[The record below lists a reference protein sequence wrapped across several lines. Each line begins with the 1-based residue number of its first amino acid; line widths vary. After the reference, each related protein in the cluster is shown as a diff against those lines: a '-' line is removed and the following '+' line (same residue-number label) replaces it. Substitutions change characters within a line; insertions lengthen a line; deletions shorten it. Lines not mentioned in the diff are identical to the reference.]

1 MQPGR
6 VKARHCVAD
15 LHSNGRRH
23 HCAAGAGC
31 SLSECCSPLCGTLDI
46 MEGARFVVHGLSPSG
61 GRLVTMHREGRM
73 EDDYVGT
80 AFSDHD
86 LLLILRSAG
95 LPEPGLAVD
104 GPRWVEW
111 RGAEAHRWG
120 TG

>member
-1 MQPGR
+1 
-6 VKARHCVAD
+6 
-15 LHSNGRRH
+15 
-23 HCAAGAGC
+23 
-31 SLSECCSPLCGTLDI
+31 
-46 MEGARFVVHGLSPSG
+46 MEGARFVVHGLSPRG

-95 LPEPGLAVD
+95 LPEPGLVVD
-104 GPRWVEW
+104 DPRWVEW
-111 RGAEAHRWG
+111 RGAAAHRRG

>member
-1 MQPGR
+1 MLPRQRTVG
-6 VKARHCVAD
+6 
-15 LHSNGRRH
+15 GRH
-23 HCAAGAGC
+23 HRAAGAGR
-31 SLSECCSPLCGTLDI
+31 SLSEHCARACGTLDSV
-46 MEGARFVVHGLSPSG
+46 EGARFVVHGLSPRG

-95 LPEPGLAVD
+95 LPEPGLVVD
-104 GPRWVEW
+104 DPRWVEW
-111 RGAEAHRWG
+111 RGAAAHRWG